1 MQMSTFDR
9 NQFAFLKPKR
19 LTVTVSYCLYAA
31 LEQRASKEGRSM
43 SNLAAYL
50 LENALDEPSAV
61 R

>member
-1 MQMSTFDR
+1 MTGLDR

-19 LTVTVSYCLYAA
+19 LTVTVSYPLYAA
-31 LEQRASKEGRSM
+31 LEQRALMEGRSM

-50 LENALDEPSAV
+50 LENALEGPSAV